1 MDQAGAVGADY
12 GFGGV
17 FVGEETE
24 EEVEGGGADGGVE
37 AGLAGFAGQLVF
49 QIREVVGEVVAEEWE
64 EGFVLGGEEVKVE
77 ALEERVGGFGGVLE
91 GTRAVTA
98 GEGGG
103 RHEGAVENI
112 ALIDL
117 GVVE

>member
-1 MDQAGAVGADY
+1 MVSEGSLSERRRKRKLKVA
-12 GFGGV
+12 
-17 FVGEETE
+17 EPTE
-24 EEVEGGGADGGVE
+24 E
-37 AGLAGFAGQLVF
+37 
-49 QIREVVGEVVAEEWE
+49 
-64 EGFVLGGEEVKVE
+64 VE